1 MNLEFHKSNM
11 TNENRIR
18 YPPEENYRSFISH
31 IQSSAC
37 SWVHKTMVKS
47 QTHKTLCLYVL
58 IGKLNVNS
66 ISYDHDHEESQ
77 EKNEECSFSV

>member
-1 MNLEFHKSNM
+1 
-11 TNENRIR
+11 
-18 YPPEENYRSFISH
+18 
-31 IQSSAC
+31 
-37 SWVHKTMVKS
+37 MVKS